1 MSLKPISI
9 RDMEDQSGDIY
20 ESVVVMSKRAKQVL
34 SDRIVEEIIE
44 SNDEDELGVY
54 DELIETN
61 PDDYEE
67 LVKPTTVSVNE
78 FLDGEIDWKKNGL
91 PKTKNLILGKNSNYF
106 PFISCLF
113 CCLWQERKGLSS
125 LQVETHGHI
134 HSHGHSH
141 SHGHDHQHSH
151 SHSHGRIPG
160 GVFSCLLYTSPS
172 PRD

>member
-44 SNDEDELGVY
+44 SNDEEELGVY
-54 DELIETN
+54 DELIEAN

-78 FLDGEIDWKKNGL
+78 FLDGEIDWKKN
-91 PKTKNLILGKNSNYF
+91 NEDES
-106 PFISCLF
+106 
-113 CCLWQERKGLSS
+113 
-125 LQVETHGHI
+125 
-134 HSHGHSH
+134 
-141 SHGHDHQHSH
+141 
-151 SHSHGRIPG
+151 
-160 GVFSCLLYTSPS
+160 
-172 PRD
+172 

>member
-1 MSLKPISI
+1 MSLEPISI

-44 SNDEDELGVY
+44 SNDEEEMGIY

-78 FLDGEIDWKKNGL
+78 FLDGDIDWKKN
-91 PKTKNLILGKNSNYF
+91 NEDES
-106 PFISCLF
+106 
-113 CCLWQERKGLSS
+113 
-125 LQVETHGHI
+125 
-134 HSHGHSH
+134 
-141 SHGHDHQHSH
+141 
-151 SHSHGRIPG
+151 
-160 GVFSCLLYTSPS
+160 
-172 PRD
+172 

>member
-1 MSLKPISI
+1 MSLEPISI

-44 SNDEDELGVY
+44 SNDEEEMGIY

-78 FLDGEIDWKKNGL
+78 FLDGDIDWKKNDEDE
-91 PKTKNLILGKNSNYF
+91 S
-106 PFISCLF
+106 
-113 CCLWQERKGLSS
+113 
-125 LQVETHGHI
+125 
-134 HSHGHSH
+134 
-141 SHGHDHQHSH
+141 
-151 SHSHGRIPG
+151 
-160 GVFSCLLYTSPS
+160 
-172 PRD
+172 

>member
-1 MSLKPISI
+1 MSLEPISI

-44 SNDEDELGVY
+44 SNDEEEMGIY

-78 FLDGEIDWKKNGL
+78 FLEGDIDWKKNDE
-91 PKTKNLILGKNSNYF
+91 NES
-106 PFISCLF
+106 
-113 CCLWQERKGLSS
+113 
-125 LQVETHGHI
+125 
-134 HSHGHSH
+134 
-141 SHGHDHQHSH
+141 
-151 SHSHGRIPG
+151 
-160 GVFSCLLYTSPS
+160 
-172 PRD
+172 

>member
-1 MSLKPISI
+1 MSLEPISI

-44 SNDEDELGVY
+44 SNDEEEMGIY

-78 FLDGEIDWKKNGL
+78 FLDGGIDWKKNDEDE
-91 PKTKNLILGKNSNYF
+91 S
-106 PFISCLF
+106 
-113 CCLWQERKGLSS
+113 
-125 LQVETHGHI
+125 
-134 HSHGHSH
+134 
-141 SHGHDHQHSH
+141 
-151 SHSHGRIPG
+151 
-160 GVFSCLLYTSPS
+160 
-172 PRD
+172 

>member
-44 SNDEDELGVY
+44 SNDEEELGVY

-78 FLDGEIDWKKNGL
+78 FLDGEIDWKKNDEDEL
-91 PKTKNLILGKNSNYF
+91 
-106 PFISCLF
+106 
-113 CCLWQERKGLSS
+113 
-125 LQVETHGHI
+125 
-134 HSHGHSH
+134 
-141 SHGHDHQHSH
+141 
-151 SHSHGRIPG
+151 
-160 GVFSCLLYTSPS
+160 
-172 PRD
+172 

>member
-44 SNDEDELGVY
+44 SNDEEELGVY
-54 DELIETN
+54 DELIEAN

-78 FLDGEIDWKKNGL
+78 FLDGEIDWKKNDEDE
-91 PKTKNLILGKNSNYF
+91 S
-106 PFISCLF
+106 
-113 CCLWQERKGLSS
+113 
-125 LQVETHGHI
+125 
-134 HSHGHSH
+134 
-141 SHGHDHQHSH
+141 
-151 SHSHGRIPG
+151 
-160 GVFSCLLYTSPS
+160 
-172 PRD
+172 

>member
-1 MSLKPISI
+1 MSLEPISI

-44 SNDEDELGVY
+44 SNDEEEMGIY

-78 FLDGEIDWKKNGL
+78 FLDGDIDWKKNDE
-91 PKTKNLILGKNSNYF
+91 NES
-106 PFISCLF
+106 
-113 CCLWQERKGLSS
+113 
-125 LQVETHGHI
+125 
-134 HSHGHSH
+134 
-141 SHGHDHQHSH
+141 
-151 SHSHGRIPG
+151 
-160 GVFSCLLYTSPS
+160 
-172 PRD
+172 